1 MTQSFPYVEKVRN
14 IARFGTGLIIVV
26 IGALMIS
33 EGVLG
38 WTSGSSLFF
47 PDVNDTF
54 VFWVG
59 LLSVMIGGTF
69 MSFFPSRR

>member
-1 MTQSFPYVEKVRN
+1 MTQLVPSREKMRN
-14 IARFGTGLIIVV
+14 FARTGTGLIIVV

-38 WTSGSSLFF
+38 WTSGTSMFF